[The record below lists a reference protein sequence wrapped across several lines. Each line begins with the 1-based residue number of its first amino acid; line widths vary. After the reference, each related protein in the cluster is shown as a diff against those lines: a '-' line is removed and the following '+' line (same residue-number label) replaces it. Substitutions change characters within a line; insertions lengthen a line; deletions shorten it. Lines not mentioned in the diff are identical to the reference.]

1 MDDKTKELLVKA
13 IEKGFEDLE
22 QIEDESEEKSEAVEN
37 IVKLYKLKIE
47 ENRNEAQAKND
58 LEIRNKDLELKE
70 NQMKNDL
77 KVSRK
82 ELRIKENQINEQS
95 MDRWVNF
102 GIQVGLGL
110 VGIFAYD
117 RWYRRGLKFEETGTI
132 TAPMTRNLLS
142 KMLPKK

>member
-13 IEKGFEDLE
+13 IERGFEDLE

-47 ENRNEAQAKND
+47 ENRSEAQAKND

-110 VGIFAYD
+110 IGIFAYD

>member
-13 IEKGFEDLE
+13 IERGFEDLE

-47 ENRNEAQAKND
+47 ENRSEAQAKND
-58 LEIRNKDLELKE
+58 LEIRNKDLVLKE

-110 VGIFAYD
+110 IGIFAYD